1 MISAYKRWR
10 TCNNKRVGLTSA
22 LNQLEEEVGGSKT
35 NANAHGDLWQIGG
48 KHEVS
53 LKKIKKKKERGA
65 RKALRR
71 WVCCVAL
78 CCVVS
83 RFIHSTHLHAVG
95 LAGLELLAGLA
106 IRGTVHY
113 FFFLGGGVQRTQT
126 YIRKKQHEQSSAVSE
141 HGKEGNGVRAW
152 ATKLYISLWHHPTGT
167 PFLFSFL
174 LDALRLTLGLLLNG
188 ELAPGKLLLLL
199 EGNELVL
206 RGLGHGAGAAGG
218 HAEDGG
224 GKSSGHG
231 AGCGWKTQDSSR
243 EEGGDE

>member
-1 MISAYKRWR
+1 M
-10 TCNNKRVGLTSA
+10 
-22 LNQLEEEVGGSKT
+22 
-35 NANAHGDLWQIGG
+35 
-48 KHEVS
+48 
-53 LKKIKKKKERGA
+53 
-65 RKALRR
+65 
-71 WVCCVAL
+71 
-78 CCVVS
+78 
-83 RFIHSTHLHAVG
+83 
-95 LAGLELLAGLA
+95 
-106 IRGTVHY
+106 
-113 FFFLGGGVQRTQT
+113 
-126 YIRKKQHEQSSAVSE
+126 SE